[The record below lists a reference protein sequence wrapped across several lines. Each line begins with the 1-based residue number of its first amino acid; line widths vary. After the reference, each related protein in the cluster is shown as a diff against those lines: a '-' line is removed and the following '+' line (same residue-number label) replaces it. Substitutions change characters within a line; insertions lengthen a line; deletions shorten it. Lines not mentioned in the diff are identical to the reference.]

1 MCSGIADIAVAETG
15 GADAGT
21 DRTSSDIVD
30 VEANG
35 VVLLVEVLHGQL
47 IATFFLTKDKTMMI
61 LMMYTNV

>member
-47 IATFFLTKDKTMMI
+47 IFSSPMI
-61 LMMYTNV
+61 RY